1 MWGKEKILKILSI
14 ILFLA
19 VIQSAIQFTLQIN
32 DISNSVERITTW
44 KRGIKH
50 AVWKVSEGHVSFN
63 DWSYNEV
70 WEVLLSAFE
79 ACNVVDIGANDGD
92 STLNLAEAV
101 RNAGGRVVAFEMGPS
116 FPMLR
121 YNVALNPQYNIDI
134 YHNAVS
140 NVSETVYLTGKLS
153 LSCHTSCHSLPL
165 RVGGSSQDL
174 LRL

>member
-50 AVWKVSEGHVSFN
+50 AVWKVSFN

-70 WEVLLSAFE
+70 WEVLLSAFD

-101 RNAGGRVVAFEMGPS
+101 RDAGGR
-116 FPMLR
+116 
-121 YNVALNPQYNIDI
+121 
-134 YHNAVS
+134 
-140 NVSETVYLTGKLS
+140 
-153 LSCHTSCHSLPL
+153 
-165 RVGGSSQDL
+165 
-174 LRL
+174 